1 MNPRIPVIIIFD
13 TNFLMLPIRFGIDIF
28 EQLDRLLD
36 FSYQASVTKS
46 VINELNDLKKNAK
59 SSLTKEIDFALST
72 LSKYK
77 IIDDS
82 LNNEGSVDLHLL
94 KLAKENSYVVATTD
108 SELRRRLRDE
118 RIPVIY
124 LRQKN
129 HLALEGYILS

>member
-1 MNPRIPVIIIFD
+1 
-13 TNFLMLPIRFGIDIF
+13 MLPIRFGIDIF